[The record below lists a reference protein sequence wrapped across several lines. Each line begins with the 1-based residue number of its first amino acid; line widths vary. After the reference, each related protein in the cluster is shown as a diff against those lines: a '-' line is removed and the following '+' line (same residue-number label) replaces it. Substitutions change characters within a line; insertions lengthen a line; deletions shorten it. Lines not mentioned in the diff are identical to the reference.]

1 MTNTSHHIT
10 NYLIIF
16 VKDMSINDANSQ
28 LAHPDA
34 QAHTDPNQE
43 PTQSSP
49 KKEILTIAIEIDHGA
64 EETLHMFEGDIPGDI
79 ARQFCSDH
87 NIDPKYASALE
98 EQIKQNLD
106 KANSEEE
113 PTEGNLHDIHNQVI
127 PEEPQKSV
135 CTESENMVDA
145 EEEGP
150 IDDNIADESTNK
162 AATKESPIK
171 SAHKS
176 YLGPNSSEIVGS
188 PAKASNSANAPNEN
202 DSDKKNSNEKK
213 NDSCAHENIISLNT
227 SKSAEKQDRALLLY
241 QNGLKSKEELE
252 RYSTLEKKK
261 KNEREME
268 GVTWKPN
275 ISQSIKVY

>member
-1 MTNTSHHIT
+1 
-10 NYLIIF
+10 
-16 VKDMSINDANSQ
+16 MSINDANSQ
-28 LAHPDA
+28 LAPPDM
-34 QAHTDPNQE
+34 QAHTDPSPE
-43 PTQSSP
+43 PTQSPP

-64 EETLHMFEGDIPGDI
+64 EETLHMYEGDIPGDI

-135 CTESENMVDA
+135 CTESENMRDA
-145 EEEGP
+145 EEEEP
-150 IDDNIADESTNK
+150 IDDDIADESTDK

-176 YLGPNSSEIVGS
+176 YLGPNSSEIIGS
-188 PAKASNSANAPNEN
+188 PAKAVNSTTSVPNEN
-202 DSDKKNSNEKK
+202 DANKKNSNEKK
-213 NDSCAHENIISLNT
+213 NDSGARENLISLNT